1 SARMSRMLKNI
12 KAVLVDL
19 SGTLH
24 IGDTAVHGAQDA
36 IAKLRNHRL
45 KIKFVTNTTK
55 ESLRSLHSRLQ
66 RLGFD
71 IDPDEIYSSLTSAR
85 RVVEE
90 QHLRPH
96 LMLSDSAREDFD
108 GVNVVHPNAVVMGLS
123 PDHFNYDEMN
133 HAMALLMGGAKLI
146 AINKKRNV
154 TGDRGVCSCTGIC
167 QQIVESIVIGK
178 PQKIFFFVAA
188 LSMGGCGCPLY
199 GCVMIGDDVRDDV
212 GGAIEAG
219 MMGMLVRSGKY
230 RAGDEMKIGLSS
242 ELVVED
248 VRAAVKVVLA
258 SVGS

>member
-146 AINKKRNV
+146 AINKVRGMSLG
-154 TGDRGVCSCTGIC
+154 TGAFVAALEYVN
-167 QQIVESIVIGK
+167 VESIVIGK

>member
-1 SARMSRMLKNI
+1 MLKNI

-146 AINKKRNV
+146 AINKVRRGMSLG
-154 TGDRGVCSCTGIC
+154 TGAFVAALEYVN
-167 QQIVESIVIGK
+167 VESIVIGK

-188 LSMGGCGCPLY
+188 LSMGGCGCPFY

-258 SVGS
+258 SV

>member
-1 SARMSRMLKNI
+1 MSRMLKNI

-146 AINKKRNV
+146 AINKVRRGMSLG
-154 TGDRGVCSCTGIC
+154 TGAFVAALEYVN
-167 QQIVESIVIGK
+167 VESIVIGK

-188 LSMGGCGCPLY
+188 LSMGDWIIE
-199 GCVMIGDDVRDDV
+199 CVMIGDDVRDDV

-258 SVGS
+258 SVG